1 MRMAIAIGPT
11 GSHGMKFA
19 KRLFFIAAIY
29 GVVGLVPQYF
39 MEAKNGSDY
48 PPAIN
53 HPEYYYGFI
62 GVALAWQ
69 VLFFLIARDPV
80 RYRLA
85 MLPGAL
91 EKIGFGAAG
100 VLLYLQG
107 RVAMQML
114 AFGCVDLVFAV
125 LFLIAFRKTPSA

>member
-1 MRMAIAIGPT
+1 
-11 GSHGMKFA
+11 MKFA
-19 KRLFFIAAIY
+19 SRLFLIAAIY
-29 GVVGLVPQYF
+29 GIAGLVPQYF
-39 MEAKNGSDY
+39 MEAKNGSDF
-48 PPAIN
+48 PPAIT

-69 VLFFLIARDPV
+69 LMFLLVARDPV

-100 VLLYLQG
+100 VVLCMQD
-107 RVAMQML
+107 RVATQML
-114 AFGCVDLVFAV
+114 AFGCVDLAFAV
-125 LFLIAFRKTPSA
+125 LFLVAFAMTPA